1 MNTVRATA
9 LSAIAIVAIG
19 CGDKDLDTAPPCEVG
34 IDETFPAAGSTNAY
48 YRAELE
54 AHLTD
59 SDPTATISVD
69 GRNGTSWLNED
80 QDVVYFTPD
89 EPFDPNTDYTFTV
102 SYCRGEAPV
111 SFRTND
117 LGTELV
123 DQTALLGN
131 VYNLNLQDG
140 RVVVPEGVGSVLE
153 QYLEVQILI
162 KVANVDADYLLMYG
176 ALADED
182 DPTFQD
188 YCTETMDFP
197 EAEFV
202 DSPFFLIGPA
212 DTTISVGGYS
222 VTIDQLEISGTFS
235 SDGSYWGG
243 GVLAGS
249 VDTRALMS
257 LVGDDA
263 EDSAVCDLVAGFGVS
278 CVICVEDGEPYC
290 LEIKAVDLGG
300 ELLSNDI
307 EQIALE
313 KCHASCDD
321 TCEDTD
327 GDGVYDQFN
336 NAECDL
342 DFEETCPP
350 PEEG

>member
-9 LSAIAIVAIG
+9 LCAIALAAIG

-69 GRNGTSWLNED
+69 GVSGTSWLNED
-80 QDVVYFTPD
+80 QDIVYFTPD
-89 EPFDPNTDYTFTV
+89 TPLAPNTDYTFTV
-102 SYCRGEAPV
+102 SYCRGDAPV
-111 SFRTND
+111 DFRTND
-117 LGTELV
+117 LGSALS
-123 DQTALLGN
+123 DPASLLGN

-140 RVVVPEGVGSVLE
+140 RVVVPENVGSVLE

-162 KVANVDADYLLMYG
+162 KVAEVDADNLLMYG

-188 YCTETMDFP
+188 FCTETMDFP
-197 EAEFV
+197 SASFDEA
-202 DSPFFLIGPA
+202 PFFGIGPA
-212 DTTISVGGYS
+212 DTTISVAGYT

-235 SDGSYWGG
+235 SDGEYWGG

-249 VDTRALMS
+249 VDTRALKS

-263 EDSAVCDLVAGFGVS
+263 DDSAVCDLVAGFGVS
-278 CVICVEDGEPYC
+278 CITCEEDGQPYC

-300 ELLSNDI
+300 VLMENDI
-307 EQIALE
+307 ETIALE
-313 KCHASCDD
+313 KCHASCAD

-327 GDGVYDQFN
+327 GDGVADQFT

-342 DFEETCPP
+342 VFEDTCPP
-350 PEEG
+350 PE